1 MTELIIGREKGV
13 EKPRLAIFHDG
24 QTLFYGT
31 PGSVP
36 KNVSREHC
44 RITVGEDSKM
54 IVEDITDNNFMYIN
68 GVDCKRRKDV
78 SINDVIELGPSKY
91 RLDLDAILKSI
102 STRQVYS
109 IGHLKGVYDKYQ
121 KEKMDMQVKQ
131 GKMGAASMLPMI
143 VSSLSVLLMLVLQ
156 NKLPGVIRAILLTI
170 AIAGMIFFFIYRSR
184 TAESNPKKVKE
195 LDEQFREKYVC
206 PNPMCGH
213 FLGATPYK
221 ELLKNKGC
229 PYCRA
234 KFKE

>member
-13 EKPRLAIFHDG
+13 EKPRLAICHDG

-44 RITVGEDSKM
+44 RITLGEDSKM
-54 IVEDITDNNFMYIN
+54 LVEDITDNNFMYIN
-68 GVDCKRRKDV
+68 GVDCKRRKNV

-102 STRQVYS
+102 FTKQAYS
-109 IGHLKGVYDKYQ
+109 IGHLKEVYDKFQ
-121 KEKMDMQVKQ
+121 KDKMDMQVKQ
-131 GKMGAASMLPMI
+131 GKMNAASMLPGI
-143 VSSLSVLLMLVLQ
+143 VSTLSMLLMLVWQ
-156 NKLPGVIRAILLTI
+156 STLPRIILGTI
-170 AIAGMIFFFIYRSR
+170 AAGGLIFFFVYRAR
-184 TAESNPKKVKE
+184 TAASNPKKVKE
-195 LDEQFREKYVC
+195 LDEQFREEYVC

-221 ELLKNKGC
+221 ELMKNKGC